1 MGRGEQDG
9 ASASHPAMTEDGG
22 TATPGNAL
30 PQLLTQ
36 QEVAVLFRR
45 TPRALR
51 NWEKTERLVPVRVG
65 RSVFY
70 RVSDIHQLLG
80 LSGNH

>member
-1 MGRGEQDG
+1 
-9 ASASHPAMTEDGG
+9 MTEDDG
-22 TATPGNAL
+22 TAAPDNAL

-70 RVSDIHQLLG
+70 RVSDIHHLLG